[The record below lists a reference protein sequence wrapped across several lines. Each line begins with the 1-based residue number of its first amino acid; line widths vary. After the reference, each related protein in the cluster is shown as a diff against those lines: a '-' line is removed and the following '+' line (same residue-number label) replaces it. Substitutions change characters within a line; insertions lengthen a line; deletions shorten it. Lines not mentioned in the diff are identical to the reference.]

1 MHYVALLTGARI
13 QIVLT
18 LRWGAFSTLP
28 SKVNQWPFKLQC
40 GPGMQQVVS
49 VRSKAETLKLF
60 RDGKLAHRETPLG
73 GCTAVESCDLTPLEP
88 IPWDCLAKD
97 CANAVVFGKRLSL
110 LIKTQETVVATLEK
124 DECGSVEHR
133 LEMDHLR
140 VLLKARQRL
149 TETV

>member
-1 MHYVALLTGARI
+1 
-13 QIVLT
+13 
-18 LRWGAFSTLP
+18 
-28 SKVNQWPFKLQC
+28 
-40 GPGMQQVVS
+40 
-49 VRSKAETLKLF
+49 
-60 RDGKLAHRETPLG
+60 
-73 GCTAVESCDLTPLEP
+73 
-88 IPWDCLAKD
+88 
-97 CANAVVFGKRLSL
+97 VVFGKRLSL